1 MSMRAGRWALL
12 AGLLLH
18 LLFVVSLKTQWLTP
32 LFIEARHAYGQAGDY
47 FGIYQAG
54 DNLVHGWSIYDAVDY
69 RNEAV
74 RRVPYF
80 YFYRYLPPTA
90 YVSAAASLAVA
101 PWTGY
106 VLWVLLTELLMAAI
120 VVAILRLDRFP
131 IRDRRLYA
139 GLWLGFFPFYLEQWM
154 GQFSFL
160 MAAFLWVIFSGGM
173 REATRDGTRPAAET
187 PPRGRAFWAFAASV
201 GLKSFTALFAL
212 PYLRRRWIRPVI
224 LCAAAVALAC
234 APYYIARPAD
244 LKQFLLLNFRPLPPG
259 IHGGTLGASAF
270 VRALG
275 WLLPESIAGIRLDLR
290 FFDVYMGNVPVFAM
304 IVAVLAL
311 SAWATW
317 RHGARAPINTLL
329 AVWMLAFF
337 LIFKDVWEYHYV
349 MLLPV
354 VTALGLS
361 TGSPLVLWMTVL
373 LAVPTPYL
381 LFADPTATGGL
392 PQGAN
397 LLHHAAKALPTAVL
411 FVWTLRRAATT
422 AWAYPRASSSPAA
435 SAAAAPSSR
444 S

>member
-1 MSMRAGRWALL
+1 MSLRAGRWALA
-12 AGLLLH
+12 AGLILH
-18 LLFVVSLKTQWLTP
+18 LCFVVSLKTQWMTP

-54 DNLVHGWSIYDAVDY
+54 DNLVHGWSIYDAADY

-90 YVSAAASLAVA
+90 YVSALGSLVA
-101 PWTGY
+101 PPWPSY
-106 VLWVLLTELLMAAI
+106 VSWVILTEILMAAL

-139 GLWLGFFPFYLEQWM
+139 GLWLGFFPFFLEQWM

-160 MAAFLWVIFSGGM
+160 MAAFLWIVFREGM
-173 REATRDGTRPAAET
+173 PDRAEA
-187 PPRGRAFWAFAASV
+187 PPRGRAFWAFTSSV
-201 GLKSFTALFAL
+201 GLKSYTALFAF
-212 PYLRRRWIRPVI
+212 PYLRRGWIRPVV
-224 LCAAAVALAC
+224 LCAAIVALSC
-234 APYYIARPAD
+234 APYYIARPED

-259 IHGGTLGASAF
+259 VHGGTLGASAF

-275 WLLPESIAGIRLDLR
+275 WTLPQSIAEVRLDFRL
-290 FFDVYMGNVPVFAM
+290 FDVYMGNVPVFLM
-304 IVAVLAL
+304 ILVVIGMGL
-311 SAWATW
+311 WVTW
-317 RHGARAPINTLL
+317 RYGHRAPINVLL
-329 AVWMLAFF
+329 TVWTLAFF

-354 VTALGLS
+354 VTAMGLA
-361 TGSPLVLWMTVL
+361 TGSRTVLWMTL
-373 LAVPTPYL
+373 LIALPTPYI
-381 LFADPTATGGL
+381 LFADPNATGGL
-392 PQGAN
+392 PQGAS

-411 FVWTLRRAATT
+411 FGWALRQAAT
-422 AWAYPRASSSPAA
+422 ASGVPRASSSPTA
-435 SAAAAPSSR
+435 SGAVVPSSR